1 MKGQSA
7 HNPLRFLSAMPTV
20 YLLRQSAPTLQRT
33 RSLLLQAPGV
43 ELAGSSHVLADALT
57 EIATLAPDI
66 VASDL
71 RLVDSHAMR
80 VALELGRMPVRP
92 QLLLLTPTADDL
104 QLFAALSAGANAYH
118 VDDGNGPGLVQAL
131 TRLHDRRAMLS
142 PQLSRQALAAF
153 GIERSPLATARQ
165 APAALDASPAGRQI
179 DQASRHLL
187 TLLSQGLLLAEIAA
201 LWTLEAAEIER
212 RVWRL
217 VRLLHVRS
225 RELLIA

>member
-1 MKGQSA
+1 
-7 HNPLRFLSAMPTV
+7 MPTV
-20 YLLRQSAPTLQRT
+20 YLLRLSETTLQRT
-33 RSLLLQAPGV
+33 RSQLLQAKGV
-43 ELAGSSHVLADALT
+43 ELAGSSHVLADGLA
-57 EIATLAPDI
+57 EIAVLAPDI

-71 RLVDSHAMR
+71 RLVDAHAMR
-80 VALELGRMPVRP
+80 VAHELGRLPVRP

-118 VDDGNGPGLVQAL
+118 VDDGNASGLVQAL

-142 PQLSRQALAAF
+142 PQLARQALAAF
-153 GIERSPLATARQ
+153 GIERSPIVTARQ
-165 APAALDASPAGRQI
+165 AAAPLDASPAGRQI
-179 DQASRHLL
+179 EQASRHLL
-187 TLLSQGLLLAEIAA
+187 TLLAQGLLLPEIAT
-201 LWTLEAAEIER
+201 LWKLDADEIER

>member
-1 MKGQSA
+1 
-7 HNPLRFLSAMPTV
+7 MPTV
-20 YLLRQSAPTLQRT
+20 YLLRLSEPTLHRT
-33 RSLLLQAPGV
+33 RSLLLQADGV
-43 ELAGSSHVLADALT
+43 ELAGSSTVLADALD
-57 EIATLAPDI
+57 ELAALAPDI

-80 VALELGRMPVRP
+80 VAHELGRLPVRP

-118 VDDGNGPGLVQAL
+118 VDDGSGAGLVEAL
-131 TRLHDRRAMLS
+131 TRLHGRRSMFN
-142 PQLSRQALAAF
+142 PQLARQALAAF
-153 GIERSPLATARQ
+153 GIERSPMVTARQ
-165 APAALDASPAGRQI
+165 AAAPLDASPAGRQI

-187 TLLSQGLLLAEIAA
+187 TLLAQGLLLAEIAT
-201 LWTLEAAEIER
+201 LWKLDVAEIER
-212 RVWRL
+212 RIWRV